1 MVRHLPFLSL
11 GKEGHAM
18 RLQTDRLLL
27 RPPERADWATLIAM
41 IGDYDV
47 AKNLANVAHPFTQTQ
62 AHEFYDRMEDG
73 RAKGE
78 VWPFAIFRKGDSAY
92 IGGVGLR
99 LSDGQFELGY
109 WLGRAHWGRGYA
121 TEAARRALGF
131 AFHDL
136 KAQAVWAGWFHDNPR
151 SGHVLE
157 KLGFRFTHS
166 EPRDCL
172 ARGQAVNCHLTTL
185 AREDFGRQRKSLGA
199 A

>member
-1 MVRHLPFLSL
+1 
-11 GKEGHAM
+11 
-18 RLQTDRLLL
+18 
-27 RPPERADWATLIAM
+27 M

-47 AKNLANVAHPFTQTQ
+47 AKNLANVAHPFTQTE
-62 AHEFYDRMEDG
+62 AREFYARMEDG
-73 RAKGE
+73 RARGE
-78 VWPFAIFRKGDSAY
+78 VWPFAIHRKGDSAY

-99 LSDGQFELGY
+99 LSGGQFELGY
-109 WLGRAHWGRGYA
+109 WLGRSYWGKGYA

-136 KAQAVWAGWFHDNPR
+136 KAMAVTAGWFHDNPR

-157 KLGFRFTHS
+157 KLGFCATHS

-185 AREDFGRQRKSLGA
+185 AREDFGRQRKTLGA